1 MKCVENLYK
10 KLKGLKFTN
19 YTTYN
24 LDLKYFKVSEFD
36 SPDEPGSG
44 YKMDKEFLMKLD
56 YARGIAGFPFV
67 LTSAFRT
74 KARNQL
80 VGGRV
85 GSSHLKGL
93 AVDIA
98 YYGSR
103 ERYIILQSL
112 MQVGITR
119 FGIGKG
125 FIHCDVD
132 KSKDPDVIWLY

>member
-1 MKCVENLYK
+1 MYQ
-10 KLKGLKFTN
+10 KLKGLRFTN

-24 LDLKYFKVSEFD
+24 LDLKYFNLSEFD

-44 YKMDKEFLMKLD
+44 SKMNYAFIEKLD
-56 YARGIAGFPFV
+56 YARGNAGIPFKI
-67 LTSAFRT
+67 TSAFRT

-98 YYGSR
+98 FNGSR
-103 ERYIILQSL
+103 DCYLIVEALLS
-112 MQVGITR
+112 VGINR
-119 FGIGKG
+119 IGISKKG
-125 FIHCDVD
+125 RFIHCDVD
-132 KSKDPDVIWLY
+132 KLKDPDVIWLY

>member
-1 MKCVENLYK
+1 M

-24 LDLKYFKVSEFD
+24 LDLKYFKLSEFD
-36 SPDEPGSG
+36 SPDEAGSG
-44 YKMDKEFLMKLD
+44 SKMNYAFIEKLD
-56 YARGIAGFPFV
+56 YARGNAGIPFV

-74 KARNQL
+74 KARNKL

-98 YYGSR
+98 FNGSR
-103 ERYIILQSL
+103 DCYLIVEALLS
-112 MQVGITR
+112 VGINR
-119 FGIGKG
+119 IGISKKG
-125 FIHCDVD
+125 RFIHCDVD